1 MTQEVAWND
10 GTGDKIYLTYSA
22 SEGDQTIS
30 VSSDANTGAARSKTV
45 TFSATGTSSVTL
57 TVNQESGAPV
67 IPTGYTRVQYLTLNG
82 SGYFELDGACSEVTD
97 AVEFDLQLSA
107 TTVQQR
113 FAGNNGASY
122 RFSLYVNGNGE
133 WAYRQ
138 GSSWRTSGIAVD
150 TNRHTVL
157 YDFYNK
163 VVKVDTTAV
172 TMPGSGA
179 SGTVHCYFAG
189 KYSNYPRFAGKIYG
203 LKYWR
208 NGTLIKNYIMLRD
221 DNNSPYVY
229 DLVAQAFVTI
239 GGSGTTVGPDY
250 E

>member
-122 RFSLYVNGNGE
+122 C
-133 WAYRQ
+133 A
-138 GSSWRTSGIAVD
+138 GI
-150 TNRHTVL
+150 
-157 YDFYNK
+157 
-163 VVKVDTTAV
+163 
-172 TMPGSGA
+172 
-179 SGTVHCYFAG
+179 
-189 KYSNYPRFAGKIYG
+189 
-203 LKYWR
+203 
-208 NGTLIKNYIMLRD
+208 
-221 DNNSPYVY
+221 
-229 DLVAQAFVTI
+229 
-239 GGSGTTVGPDY
+239 
-250 E
+250 